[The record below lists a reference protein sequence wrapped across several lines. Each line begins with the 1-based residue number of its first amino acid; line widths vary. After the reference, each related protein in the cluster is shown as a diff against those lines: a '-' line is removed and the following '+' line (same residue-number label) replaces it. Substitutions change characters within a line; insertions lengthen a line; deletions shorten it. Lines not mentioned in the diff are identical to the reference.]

1 MSQLETIYSNQN
13 LLLQAL
19 LMKCFPQF
27 MNVFADSEDITELK
41 LKMFLDEA
49 CFLTGFK
56 HPNILNTLGVV
67 WKEGDRPKVIL
78 PYMEL
83 GDLCSLVRRTDM
95 VCKP

>member
-1 MSQLETIYSNQN
+1 M
-13 LLLQAL
+13 
-19 LMKCFPQF
+19 MKCFPQF
-27 MNVFADSEDITELK
+27 MKIVFADSEDITELK

-95 VCKP
+95 VCKA